1 MPSPRL
7 WIVATPIGN
16 LDDLS
21 PRARSIL
28 QTADLILAEDTR
40 RASLLFGKC
49 GIEPRSLLSFFEHNE
64 ASRQAEA
71 LAALEAGQEIA
82 LITDAGTPLLSD
94 PGYRLTREC
103 RKRGI
108 PVSPVPGPSAPIAAL
123 SASGLPPVPFSFL
136 GFLPR
141 SASARRELFEKFAA
155 VPGSLVFFERK
166 NRLAESLAEAFEIL
180 GERELAICREL
191 TKTHEEF
198 ITGCLSHAGQLAGDL
213 LGELTVIIGP
223 PQKSARDTPEHVRS
237 LLLAALSGGLK
248 PKDAARMVRQQVSG
262 WSSSDLYSLI
272 GDLKKI

>member
-16 LDDLS
+16 LNDLS
-21 PRARSIL
+21 PRAHSIL
-28 QTADLILAEDTR
+28 QTADVILAEDTR
-40 RASLLFGKC
+40 KAYLLFGKC
-49 GIEPRSLLSFFEHNE
+49 GIKPRSLLSFFEHNE
-64 ASRQAEA
+64 ESRQAEV
-71 LAALEAGQEIA
+71 LAALEAGQEVA

-123 SASGLPPVPFSFL
+123 SASGLPPVPFTFL

-141 SASARRELFEKFAA
+141 SASARKELFGHYAMT
-155 VPGSLVFFERK
+155 PGSLVFFERK
-166 NRLAESLAEAFEIL
+166 NRIADSLADAYEVL
-180 GERELAICREL
+180 GDRELAICREL

-198 ITGCLSHAGQLAGDL
+198 ILGSLSRSADLVGDL
-213 LGELTVIIGP
+213 LGELTVVIGP
-223 PQKSARDTPEHVRS
+223 PPKSVKDAPERVRS

-248 PKDAARMVRQQVSG
+248 PKEAARQVRQKVSG
-262 WSSSDLYSLI
+262 WSASDLYGLI
-272 GDLKKI
+272 EDLKKL

>member
-21 PRARSIL
+21 PRARSVL

-40 RASLLFGKC
+40 KAALLFGKC
-49 GIEPRSLLSFFEHNE
+49 GIKPQHLLSFFEHNE
-64 ASRQAEA
+64 DSRQAEA

-94 PGYRLTREC
+94 PGYKLTREC

-123 SASGLPPVPFSFL
+123 SASGLPPVPFTFL

-141 SASARRELFEKFAA
+141 SSSARKELFGNFAKI
-155 VPGSLVFFERK
+155 PGSLVFFERK
-166 NRLAESLAEAFEIL
+166 NRLGESLADALEIL

-198 ITGCLSHAGQLAGDL
+198 IIGSLSQAANLTQDL
-213 LGELTVIIGP
+213 LGELTIIIGP
-223 PQKSARDTPEHVRS
+223 PEKSGRDSPELVRS

-248 PKDAARMVRQQVSG
+248 PKEAARQVRQRVSG
-262 WSSSDLYSLI
+262 WSASDLYGLI
-272 GDLKKI
+272 EDLKKI